1 MAGIPRRLSALALAS
16 TLILCSDVIDW
27 LTEQHESP
35 ATKETLQPEALVV
48 LMVARLVVGQQVFIM
63 CLVHDAGPDVLGHTR
78 LERVSEPSPCHYHI
92 TLLSPLACTS
102 AEQAL
107 FQERRSWVPTPAL
120 PSLDQRSRVL
130 HVHDVPTLGQHP
142 AAHPLS
148 FCLSTAQSRLQ

>member
-92 TLLSPLACTS
+92 TLLSPPRVYQCGAGTLSGAPVVGADPGSALA
-102 AEQAL
+102 
-107 FQERRSWVPTPAL
+107 
-120 PSLDQRSRVL
+120 
-130 HVHDVPTLGQHP
+130 
-142 AAHPLS
+142 
-148 FCLSTAQSRLQ
+148 